1 MHDLIVAFAL
11 ATMLLAPCLI
21 TFNSNNEDSH
31 DTPMK

>member
-21 TFNSNNEDSH
+21 TVSLNEEDPH
-31 DTPMK
+31 DTRMK